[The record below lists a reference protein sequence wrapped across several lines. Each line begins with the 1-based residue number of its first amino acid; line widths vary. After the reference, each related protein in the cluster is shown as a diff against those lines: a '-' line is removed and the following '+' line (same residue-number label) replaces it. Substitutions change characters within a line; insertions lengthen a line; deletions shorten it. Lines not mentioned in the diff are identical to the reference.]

1 MRTFSMKNNSKR
13 VFFRNFPHDFNE
25 KDNFFLQLVKDSNE
39 LIEVEREIYFYGC
52 YPDKN
57 IFKKAIL
64 FARSKIS
71 NKGMTK
77 WLKFQQGIEIPTD
90 LNAFNVWCTF
100 ENRRPPVEGYDL
112 TYTFD
117 KDELYGTNYYL
128 PLLYLYLEI
137 NAAESKHKY
146 KVSQLM
152 HQRNISH
159 EELAFKSGFVSTFI
173 NNPHPTRLHAVK
185 QLQKVGDVKLFG
197 RSVNNYVD
205 DKLGEASKYWFNL
218 CFENDLY
225 PGYVTEK
232 VLEAYLSKTVPLYWG
247 DDTTGLINPKAIINL
262 NNFDS
267 IEIFTEYVSELY
279 RDKDKMLEVINEPLF
294 TRDIDYH
301 AIVKHFANQL
311 NLSGPKL

>member
-1 MRTFSMKNNSKR
+1 MKNNSMK

-25 KDNFFLQLVKDSNE
+25 KDNFFLQLVKDSKE
-39 LIEVEREIYFYGC
+39 LIEVERDVYFYGC

-57 IFKKAIL
+57 IVKKTIL
-64 FARSKIS
+64 FVSSKMS

-117 KDELYGTNYYL
+117 VDQLNGTNYYL

-137 NAAESKHKY
+137 NKAESKHKY
-146 KVSQLM
+146 KVTELM
-152 HQRNISH
+152 QPRNLSH
-159 EELAFKSGFVSTFI
+159 GELAIKSGFVSTFI

-185 QLQKVGDVKLFG
+185 QLQKVGEVKLFG
-197 RSVNNYVD
+197 RSVNNYVNN
-205 DKLGEASKYWFNL
+205 KLEEASKYWFNL

-232 VLEAYLSKTVPLYWG
+232 VLEAYLSKSVPLYWG
-247 DDTTGLINPKAIINL
+247 DDKLGVINPKAVINL
-262 NNFDS
+262 NDFDS
-267 IEIFTEYVSELY
+267 IELFVQYVSELY
-279 RDKDKMLEVINEPLF
+279 HDQDKMLGVINEPLF
-294 TRDIDYH
+294 TRDIDYN

-311 NLSGPKL
+311 NLSSRK

>member
-1 MRTFSMKNNSKR
+1 MKSNAMR
-13 VFFRNFPHDFNE
+13 VFFRNFPRDFNE
-25 KDNFFLQLVKDSNE
+25 KDNFFLQLVKDSKE
-39 LIEVEREIYFYGC
+39 FIEVERDVYFYGC

-57 IFKKAIL
+57 IVKKAML
-64 FARSKIS
+64 FVSSKMS

-90 LNAFNVWCTF
+90 LKAFNVWCTF

-117 KDELYGTNYYL
+117 IDQLNDTNCYL

-137 NAAESKHKY
+137 NEAESKHKY
-146 KVSQLM
+146 KVNELM
-152 HQRNISH
+152 QERILSH
-159 EELAFKSGFVSTFI
+159 EELAMKSGFVSAFI

-185 QLQKVGDVKLFG
+185 QLQELGEVKLFG

-205 DKLGEASKYWFNL
+205 NKLEEASKYWFNL

-232 VLEAYLSKTVPLYWG
+232 VLEAYLSKSVPLYWG
-247 DDTTGLINPKAIINL
+247 DDKLGIINSKAVVNL
-262 NNFDS
+262 NDFDS
-267 IEIFTEYVSELY
+267 IELFVQYVSKLY
-279 RDKDKMLEVINEPLF
+279 HDKDKMLEVINEPLF
-294 TRDIDYH
+294 TRDIEYD
-301 AIVKHFANQL
+301 AIVKHFAKRL
-311 NLSGPKL
+311 NLSAPK

>member
-1 MRTFSMKNNSKR
+1 MKNSSKR

-25 KDNFFLQLVKDSNE
+25 KDNFFLQLAKDSIE
-39 LIEVEREIYFYGC
+39 FIEVERDIHFYGC

-77 WLKFQQGIEIPTD
+77 WLKFQQGIEIPLD
-90 LNAFNVWCTF
+90 ANAFNVWCTF

-117 KDELYGTNYYL
+117 IDQLNGTNCYL

-152 HQRNISH
+152 QERNLSH
-159 EELAFKSGFVSTFI
+159 DELAFKNGFVSTFI

-185 QLQKVGDVKLFG
+185 QLQKVGEVKLFG

-205 DKLGEASKYWFNL
+205 NKLEEASKYWFNL

-232 VLEAYLSKTVPLYWG
+232 VLEAYLSKSVPLYWG
-247 DDTTGLINPKAIINL
+247 DDKLGVINPKAIINL
-262 NNFDS
+262 NDFDS
-267 IEIFTEYVSELY
+267 IELFVEYVSELY
-279 RDKDKMLEVINEPLF
+279 NDKDRMLKVINEPLF
-294 TRDIDYH
+294 TRDIDYD
-301 AIVKHFANQL
+301 AIVKHFAKRL
-311 NLSGPKL
+311 NLSGPK

>member
-1 MRTFSMKNNSKR
+1 MKNNSKR
-13 VFFRNFPHDFNE
+13 VFFRNFPHDFDEEN
-25 KDNFFLQLVKDSNE
+25 NFFLQLVNDSNE
-39 LIEVEREIYFYGC
+39 FIEVERDIYFYGC

-71 NKGMTK
+71 NKGMTN
-77 WLKFQQGIEIPTD
+77 WLKFQQGIEIPID

-100 ENRRPPVEGYDL
+100 ENRRPPAEGYDL

-117 KDELYGTNYYL
+117 KDQLNGTNCYL

-152 HQRNISH
+152 QQRNLSH
-159 EELAFKSGFVSTFI
+159 EELAFRNGFVSTFI
-173 NNPHPTRLHAVK
+173 NNPHPTRIHAVK
-185 QLQKVGDVKLFG
+185 ELQKVGEVKLFG

-205 DKLGEASKYWFNL
+205 NKLDEASKYWFNL

-232 VLEAYLSKTVPLYWG
+232 VLEAYLSKSVPLYWG
-247 DDTTGLINPKAIINL
+247 DDKLGVLNPKAIINL
-262 NNFDS
+262 NDFDS
-267 IEIFTEYVSELY
+267 IELFVEYVSELY
-279 RDKDKMLEVINEPLF
+279 KDKDKMLKVINEPLI
-294 TRDIDYH
+294 TRDIDYD
-301 AIVKHFANQL
+301 AIVKHFAKQL
-311 NLSGPKL
+311 NLSGPK

>member
-1 MRTFSMKNNSKR
+1 MKNDSMK

-39 LIEVEREIYFYGC
+39 LIEVERDIYFYGC

-57 IFKKAIL
+57 IVKKAIL
-64 FARSKIS
+64 FATSKMS

-77 WLKFQQGIEIPTD
+77 WLKFQQGIGIPTD
-90 LNAFNVWCTF
+90 LHAFNVWCTF

-117 KDELYGTNYYL
+117 KDQLNGTNYYL

-137 NAAESKHKY
+137 NAAGSKHKY

-152 HQRNISH
+152 RQRNLSL
-159 EELAFKSGFVSTFI
+159 EELAFKTGFVSSFI

-185 QLQKVGDVKLFG
+185 QLQKVGEVKLFG

-205 DKLGEASKYWFNL
+205 NKLEEASKYWFNL

-232 VLEAYLSKTVPLYWG
+232 VLEAWLGWTIPLYWG
-247 DDTTGLINPKAIINL
+247 NDAYEILNPAAIINL
-262 NNFDS
+262 SKFPSMTDFIN
-267 IEIFTEYVSELY
+267 YVENLY
-279 RDKDKMLEVINEPLF
+279 KDKSAMIEMINQPLLAKNF
-294 TRDIDYH
+294 QYEDLVNFMNRGL
-301 AIVKHFANQL
+301 KKKFAHE
-311 NLSGPKL
+311 